1 MNAIQYFQWG
11 GNKEVKFNLNQIRIC
26 VKDFFSEN
34 LPKWFD
40 INKVNVKPFVSE
52 ETLKIHSSYSS
63 GLIETIFKDFT
74 ITRNNN
80 DLIYYASN
88 VFFSLGDKNVISR
101 EWVINHMKL
110 YDGFNIFTV
119 QSFITYNSVIY
130 PKFLHNI
137 FNLSK
142 NNYDL
147 FINNKKIEEKHLS
160 GISHYI
166 YIGQYEGLIK
176 FHINLGISPFFW
188 MKSVGDIIEIELRK
202 K

>member
-52 ETLKIHSSYSS
+52 ETLSIRSSYSFGS
-63 GLIETIFKDFT
+63 VEAIFKDHT

-88 VFFSLGDKNVISR
+88 VFFRLNSRNVISR
-101 EWVINHMKL
+101 EMVINYMKH

-119 QSFITYNSVIY
+119 QNYIIYNNIIY
-130 PKFLHNI
+130 PQFLGNN

-147 FINNKKIEEKHLS
+147 FINNKKIEEKHLG

-166 YIGQYEGLIK
+166 YIPQYEGLIK
-176 FHINLGISPFFW
+176 FVINIGISPYFQ
-188 MKSVGDIIEIELRK
+188 MKSVGDIIEIEIRK